1 MTKVLVTP
9 RSLSK
14 EYHASLQP
22 LVDAGLEIITPSPG
36 LTPSPEQLKASLPG
50 CVGWL
55 AGIEPVSEDI
65 IDHGTDLKIISRN
78 GSGVDNLPI
87 NYLRAKGID
96 LKTAAGS
103 NARGVAELALAL
115 MLSVLRNIPQC
126 DQGIRKGDWPRV
138 RGRELS
144 NLTIGVVGL
153 GAIGRTACQL
163 CLSLGSDV
171 IAHDPF
177 VTDLP
182 QALTKVKLSDL
193 DSLFSVADIVT
204 FHCPAPADNKPLLGQ
219 AELATAKNGLI
230 IINTA
235 RAGLIDNEA
244 VLAGL
249 NTGRIFGLATDVF
262 ESEPPEL
269 TPLLLHPRVVSTSH
283 IGALTDESVQRSTDA
298 AVSNILEALGHV

>member
-14 EYHASLQP
+14 EHHASLQP

-55 AGIEPVSEDI
+55 AGVEPVSEDI